1 MTHYLKHSLILVVMP
16 TFAILA
22 TVAPLWG
29 LAGALALVVYQIA
42 VDVATPRELA
52 VPEYGQPWL
61 INAVPY
67 VHIPTSAFALLM
79 LAWMAAPGDLFGIG
93 QMLDR
98 LGLGGLLGTSLAT
111 RTEPTGWGSLVA
123 AAVTLGFVMST
134 NTIAAHELVHRTAS
148 PFAVWLGRWILATVG
163 DAQYSITHVYVH
175 HLHVG
180 TPHDPSTAKRGENLY
195 AFALR
200 SVRGQYRDAWQI
212 EMRRLRDR
220 PWLLRA
226 ITNKVTTG
234 LAMSGLIAL
243 AFWAVAG
250 WRGAAAFAMVAAT
263 SKFLLEAVEYIQHYG
278 LVRTPGGKIESHHS
292 WECSNRAASHIMYNL
307 PRHAHH
313 HLDARLPYSALK
325 PTEAAPDLP
334 YGYVAHIL
342 LSMAPPLW
350 RRFAAP
356 RLAKWDAELASPAER
371 ELAQQAN
378 RESRLPSYALTPAE
392 RS

>member
-1 MTHYLKHSLILVVMP
+1 MTHYLKHSLIVVVMP

-29 LAGALALVVYQIA
+29 LAGALALVIYQVA
-42 VDVATPRELA
+42 VDVATPPELA
-52 VPEYGQPWL
+52 VPAYRHPWL

-67 VHIPTSAFALLM
+67 AHIPTSAFALLM
-79 LAWMAAPGDLFGIG
+79 LAWMASPGDLLGIG
-93 QMLDR
+93 HAID
-98 LGLGGLLGTSLAT
+98 GVLGTSLAT
-111 RTEPTGWGSLVA
+111 RTEPAGWGSLVA

-148 PFAVWLGRWILATVG
+148 PFAVWLGRLILATVG

-180 TPHDPSTAKRGENLY
+180 TPHDPSTARRGENLY

-200 SVRGQYRDAWQI
+200 SIRGQYHDAWQV
-212 EMRRLRDR
+212 EMRRLRER
-220 PWLLRA
+220 PWLLRVA
-226 ITNKVTTG
+226 TNKVSTG

-243 AFWAVAG
+243 AFGSVAG
-250 WRGAAAFAMVAAT
+250 WRGVAAFAMVAGT

-278 LVRTPGGKIESHHS
+278 LVRTPGSKIESHHS
-292 WECSNRAASHIMYNL
+292 WECNSRAASHIMYNL

-325 PTEAAPDLP
+325 PTAEAPQLP

-356 RLAKWDAELASPAER
+356 RLAKWDAELASCAER

-378 RESRLPSYALTPAE
+378 RDSRLPSYAALAPAE
-392 RS
+392 RP

>member
-1 MTHYLKHSLILVVMP
+1 MTHYLKHSLIIVVMP

-29 LAGALALVVYQIA
+29 LAGALALVIYQVA
-42 VDVATPRELA
+42 VDVATPPELA
-52 VPEYGQPWL
+52 VPEYRHPWL

-79 LAWMAAPGDLFGIG
+79 LAWMAAPGDLLGIG
-93 QMLDR
+93 QALD
-98 LGLGGLLGTSLAT
+98 GVLGTSLAS
-111 RTEPTGWGSLVA
+111 RTEAAGWGSLIA
-123 AAVTLGFVMST
+123 AAITLGFVMST

-148 PFAVWLGRWILATVG
+148 PIAVVLGRWILATVG
-163 DAQYSITHVYVH
+163 DAQYAITHVYVH

-180 TPHDPSTAKRGENLY
+180 TPHDPSTARRGETLY
-195 AFALR
+195 AFTLR
-200 SVRGQYRDAWQI
+200 SIRGQYRDAWEI
-212 EMRRLRDR
+212 EMRRLRTR

-226 ITNKVTTG
+226 LGNKVTTG

-243 AFWAVAG
+243 AFWWAAG
-250 WRGAAAFAMVAAT
+250 WRGAVAFAMVAGT

-278 LVRTPGGKIESHHS
+278 LVRAPGARIESHHS
-292 WECSNRAASHIMYNL
+292 WECSSRAASHIMYNL

-325 PTEAAPDLP
+325 PTAEAPQLP

-356 RLAKWDAELASPAER
+356 RLAKWDAELATSAER

-378 RESRLPSYALTPAE
+378 RESRRPSYAALTPAE